1 MTFWTT
7 SITTTTRHGTCE
19 EWSKSVILGCIDP
32 DYLLGRQM
40 MSTKLAL
47 ASAAVLMVA
56 VLLQLLLAEK
66 DIELVMHA
74 SQMSC

>member
-1 MTFWTT
+1 
-7 SITTTTRHGTCE
+7 
-19 EWSKSVILGCIDP
+19 
-32 DYLLGRQM
+32 